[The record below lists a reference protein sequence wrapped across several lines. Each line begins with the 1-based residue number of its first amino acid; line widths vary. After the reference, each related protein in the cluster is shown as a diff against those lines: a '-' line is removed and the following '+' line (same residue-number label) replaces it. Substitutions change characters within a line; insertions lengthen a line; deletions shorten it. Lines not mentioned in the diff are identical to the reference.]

1 MSNKIYENSLS
12 LHVINISLILKN
24 IKMKGKRI
32 GQWALL
38 AVICLSFSIGETFAQ
53 KKDFAN
59 LARYAKE
66 NVALPTPAK
75 KRKGLCLWETLLPRG
90 GCGLIRSF

>member
-1 MSNKIYENSLS
+1 
-12 LHVINISLILKN
+12 
-24 IKMKGKRI
+24 MKGKRI
-32 GQWALL
+32 GQWVLL

-66 NVALPTPAK
+66 NVALPKPAK
-75 KRKGLCLWETLLPRG
+75 KEKRRG
-90 GCGLIRSF
+90 RPALRRTPPLFYPLICFQSLQKPQTGP

>member
-1 MSNKIYENSLS
+1 
-12 LHVINISLILKN
+12 
-24 IKMKGKRI
+24 MKGKRI

-75 KRKGLCLWETLLPRG
+75 KREKGCVYGKLYYRG
-90 GCGLIRSF
+90 VGADSSGVF

>member
-1 MSNKIYENSLS
+1 
-12 LHVINISLILKN
+12 
-24 IKMKGKRI
+24 MKGKRI
-32 GQWALL
+32 GQWVLL

-66 NVALPTPAK
+66 NVALPKPGK
-75 KRKGLCLWETLLPRG
+75 KREKSCVHGKLHYRG
-90 GCGLIRSF
+90 VGADSSGVF